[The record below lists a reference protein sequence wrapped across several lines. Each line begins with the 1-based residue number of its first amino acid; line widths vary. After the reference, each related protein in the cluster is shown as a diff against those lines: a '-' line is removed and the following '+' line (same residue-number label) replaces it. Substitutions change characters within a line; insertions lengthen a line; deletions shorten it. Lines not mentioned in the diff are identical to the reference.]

1 MIRLI
6 KLEMQRINLRNSLM
20 TSFILGIVV
29 LIFTYFVANV
39 AQIEHKTEFMNYGN
53 ILRFSCVIGII
64 LFGILSAVMSN
75 ELVIKEY
82 SGKRLALLFS
92 YPVNRKK
99 IFLGKVWIILLFAFL
114 STLLAVGIPITI
126 FLVTESIKPIVSDI
140 ITINLL
146 VDTFGMIAFSALSVS
161 AIGVF
166 AMGIGFIRK
175 SITVTLI
182 SALLLAGVYGNIA
195 IRTGGNLLSLL
206 YIIGASFIG
215 VTAVII
221 MLSSKINHME
231 AE

>member
-1 MIRLI
+1 M
-6 KLEMQRINLRNSLM
+6 
-20 TSFILGIVV
+20 
-29 LIFTYFVANV
+29 
-39 AQIEHKTEFMNYGN
+39 
-53 ILRFSCVIGII
+53 
-64 LFGILSAVMSN
+64 
-75 ELVIKEY
+75 
-82 SGKRLALLFS
+82 
-92 YPVNRKK
+92 
-99 IFLGKVWIILLFAFL
+99 
-114 STLLAVGIPITI
+114 
-126 FLVTESIKPIVSDI
+126 
-140 ITINLL
+140 L

>member
-1 MIRLI
+1 M
-6 KLEMQRINLRNSLM
+6 
-20 TSFILGIVV
+20 
-29 LIFTYFVANV
+29 
-39 AQIEHKTEFMNYGN
+39 
-53 ILRFSCVIGII
+53 
-64 LFGILSAVMSN
+64 
-75 ELVIKEY
+75 
-82 SGKRLALLFS
+82 LFS

-182 SALLLAGVYGNIA
+182 SALLLAGVYGNIS

>member
-39 AQIEHKTEFMNYGN
+39 AQIEHETEFMNYGN

-99 IFLGKVWIILLFAFL
+99 IFLGKVWIILLFA
-114 STLLAVGIPITI
+114 
-126 FLVTESIKPIVSDI
+126 
-140 ITINLL
+140 
-146 VDTFGMIAFSALSVS
+146 
-161 AIGVF
+161 
-166 AMGIGFIRK
+166 
-175 SITVTLI
+175 
-182 SALLLAGVYGNIA
+182 
-195 IRTGGNLLSLL
+195 
-206 YIIGASFIG
+206 
-215 VTAVII
+215 
-221 MLSSKINHME
+221 
-231 AE
+231 